1 VVVTVVVV
9 VVVTVVGLG
18 VPVPVTAL
26 KSFASI
32 SAAGVSVKIAKSLPS
47 SVVITVSLTFAPLP
61 WLTSS

>member
-1 VVVTVVVV
+1 VVVTVVVTV
-9 VVVTVVGLG
+9 VVVGLG
-18 VPVPVTAL
+18 VPVPVTVL

-61 WLTSS
+61 CRTCS

>member
-1 VVVTVVVV
+1 VVVTVVVTV
-9 VVVTVVGLG
+9 VVVGLG
-18 VPVPVTAL
+18 VPVPVKAI

-61 WLTSS
+61 CRTCS